1 MDLIASHSLRIHSW
15 YVVNIQ
21 YQYNN
26 TNAYSVS
33 IILGSTNNTNKSPFL
48 NFAMPGDSPPAQK
61 LWGQIHEIPTSG
73 SPAITVSGRGPTA
86 TLDLIGKNF

>member
-1 MDLIASHSLRIHSW
+1 MA
-15 YVVNIQ
+15 NIQ

-33 IILGSTNNTNKSPFL
+33 IILGSTNNTNQSPFL

-61 LWGQIHEIPTSG
+61 PWGQIHEIPTSG
-73 SPAITVSGRGPTA
+73 SLAITVSERGSTA
-86 TLDLIGKNF
+86 TLDLIEKKFK